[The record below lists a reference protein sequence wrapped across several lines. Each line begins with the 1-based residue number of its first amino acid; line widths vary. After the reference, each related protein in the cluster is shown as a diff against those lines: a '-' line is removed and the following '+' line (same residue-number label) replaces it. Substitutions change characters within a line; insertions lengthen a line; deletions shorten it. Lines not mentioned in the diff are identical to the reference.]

1 MIYLSNSP
9 NNKDRAL
16 HKGKQSKITSLQ
28 ERLSVLAVKGILGN
42 SLSQK
47 RGVPLI
53 ISGQGGLSFFFF
65 WRGDHMIFRG
75 KRNGNQYYLAEFEE
89 GTIEKLTG
97 TEG

>member
-65 WRGDHMIFRG
+65 GGEITWFLGG
-75 KRNGNQYYLAEFEE
+75 KGM
-89 GTIEKLTG
+89 GISTI
-97 TEG
+97 